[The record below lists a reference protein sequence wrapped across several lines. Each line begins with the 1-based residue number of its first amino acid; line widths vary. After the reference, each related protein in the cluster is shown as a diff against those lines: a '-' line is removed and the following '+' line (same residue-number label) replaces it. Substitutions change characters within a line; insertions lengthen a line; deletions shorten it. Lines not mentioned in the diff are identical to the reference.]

1 MPDKKKDNRSV
12 FQKLK
17 DEGKQ
22 IVAGLKNLD
31 PNEFRPSYNIGD
43 FKEGYSSEERKQAAE
58 RAKKSMA
65 YGGTMDMKKVKG
77 MGGKHSAKKM
87 ADKRYEH
94 GGIIKHD

>member
-58 RAKKSMA
+58 GAKKSMA

-94 GGIIKHD
+94 GGIIQHD

>member
-31 PNEFRPSYNIGD
+31 PNEYRPSYNIGD

-58 RAKKSMA
+58 REKKSMA

-94 GGIIKHD
+94 GGIIQHD